1 MTATLNEKPLESDL
15 NEQVL
20 ITKQPWSLVKSKFQN
35 SIKMTLNV
43 TFSDRIKELTSRT
56 TKKTIEKFTIQNL
69 KDI

>member
-56 TKKTIEKFTIQNL
+56 SKKTIEKFTIQNL